1 MQPYAQTCRTKEYA
15 ILRQEHI
22 MRVVVTAALIM
33 HSCFGAMQIV
43 SYEEASL
50 FTQLAIQLASLYLH
64 NSKSNLHHKQV
75 GVWLHYNRCMARTLP
90 CTVITSHH
98 WAVLFTCPFL
108 RACMDDRADSSSI
121 LHIWTSYYNGHH
133 CMPLVFCCHCLI
145 ETNCNF

>member
-1 MQPYAQTCRTKEYA
+1 
-15 ILRQEHI
+15 

-75 GVWLHYNRCMARTLP
+75 GVWLHYNRWLEH
-90 CTVITSHH
+90 SHCH
-98 WAVLFTCPFL
+98 NFP
-108 RACMDDRADSSSI
+108 
-121 LHIWTSYYNGHH
+121 
-133 CMPLVFCCHCLI
+133 PLGSTIYIHAHS
-145 ETNCNF
+145 